1 MVLIVVLTY
10 CSVLVPSA
18 WSQSTPF
25 FSTPLI
31 VKYFLGFFLV
41 AILELYQATLF
52 IKACIDVSGT

>member
-10 CSVLVPSA
+10 CSA

-52 IKACIDVSGT
+52 IKACIDVSRT